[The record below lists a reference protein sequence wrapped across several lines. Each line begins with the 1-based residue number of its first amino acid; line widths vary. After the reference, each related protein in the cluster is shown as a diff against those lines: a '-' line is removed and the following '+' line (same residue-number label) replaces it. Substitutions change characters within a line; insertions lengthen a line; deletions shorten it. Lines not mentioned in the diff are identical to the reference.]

1 MFKTIL
7 QFSKCR
13 VYLTVLC
20 ILAYSSMVER
30 PAVNRMVA
38 GSSPA
43 MPVLENEKENE
54 L

>member
-1 MFKTIL
+1 MFKN
-7 QFSKCR
+7 FNS
-13 VYLTVLC
+13 VNAEFYLIVLC
-20 ILAYSSMVER
+20 ILAYSSMAER
-30 PAVNRMVA
+30 PAVNRSVA